1 MKLIFVVVVWQV
13 MAGFLFAQVE
23 DPHSEGIEDVIKT
36 IRESGNDS
44 SDNISFQDLKRLHV
58 ALAANRG
65 NVWILPEP
73 ILQNLRSKVEPI
85 RDVVF
90 ELASSGDENR
100 RFYASVFASYL
111 EPTSDT
117 KLLLE
122 SLAYDA
128 HAPASG
134 TAMDTL
140 FGMGWES
147 EKLQSDVVSS
157 LGGAFDGEP
166 STMASVARN
175 NAGRWGLVEAAPILM
190 DILEKEYNEKGK
202 ITSIATQMKLLGEAA
217 QDQLPRL
224 RELLLRVE
232 SDPKSHPREIEALN
246 FAVGVISGEYNAP
259 QEPSA
264 QSPPASTPP
273 ETPPPSPKKPTDQK
287 SVPSTLV
294 EESPASTQWPLVAWS
309 IILLLI
315 VAATG
320 LLWLL
325 LKNRK

>member
-1 MKLIFVVVVWQV
+1 MKLIFFVVVWHV
-13 MAGFLFAQVE
+13 MAGYLFAQVE
-23 DPHSEGIEDVIKT
+23 YPPSEGIEDVIKS
-36 IRESGNDS
+36 IQESGNES
-44 SDNISFQDLKRLHV
+44 SENISFQDLKRLHV

-65 NVWILPEP
+65 NVWMLPEP

-111 EPTSDT
+111 EPTNDT

-202 ITSIATQMKLLGEAA
+202 ITSIATQMKLLGETA

-246 FAVGVISGEYNAP
+246 FAVGVISGEYKAP
-259 QEPSA
+259 QEPSV
-264 QSPPASTPP
+264 QSPPAST
-273 ETPPPSPKKPTDQK
+273 PPSPKKPTDQK
-287 SVPSTLV
+287 SVPSPLV

-315 VAATG
+315 VAAIS

-325 LKNRK
+325 LKRRTK